1 MTRLAGKTAII
12 SGAARGIGAAIAMR
26 YAQEG
31 CNLALCDLDEPGVQQ
46 MAVTLREEGIGV
58 LALEAD
64 VSRRDQVQDFVDS
77 AIVRFGRVDILVNN
91 AGIFFN
97 AAFEEMNDEQ
107 WERMLRVNVTSVFL
121 MSQCVIR
128 HWLAENIPGVIVNL
142 ASISATIAFTDS
154 AAYGTSKAAVAGLTR
169 HVALQYGPQG
179 IRANAMAPGIINTG
193 MLPSQEDMQRWADER
208 IPLRRPGTPDD
219 VAGLALFLAS
229 DDSRYL
235 TGDVIEVD
243 GGWLLD

>member
-12 SGAARGIGAAIAMR
+12 SGAARGIGAAIATR

-31 CNLALCDLDEPGVQQ
+31 CNLALCDLDGPGVQQ
-46 MAVTLREEGIGV
+46 LAVSLREAGIGV

-64 VSRRDQVQDFVDS
+64 VSRRDQVQGFVDS
-77 AIVRFGRVDILVNN
+77 AIARFGRVDILVNN

-97 AAFEEMNDEQ
+97 AVFEEMSDEQ
-107 WERMLRVNVTSVFL
+107 WERMLRVNVTSVFML
-121 MSQCVIR
+121 SQCVIR

-169 HVALQYGPQG
+169 HIALQYGPQG
-179 IRANAMAPGIINTG
+179 IRANAMAPGIINTS
-193 MLPSQEDMQRWADER
+193 MPNQEDMQRWAGER

-235 TGDVIEVD
+235 TGDMIEVD
-243 GGWLLD
+243 GGWLLE

>member
-1 MTRLAGKTAII
+1 
-12 SGAARGIGAAIAMR
+12 
-26 YAQEG
+26 
-31 CNLALCDLDEPGVQQ
+31 

-77 AIVRFGRVDILVNN
+77 AIARFGSVDILVNN

-97 AAFEEMNDEQ
+97 AAFEEMSDEQ

-142 ASISATIAFTDS
+142 ASISAIIAFTDS

-169 HVALQYGPQG
+169 HIALQYGPQG

-193 MLPSQEDMQRWADER
+193 MLPSQEDMRRWAGER

-235 TGDVIEVD
+235 TGDMVEVD

>member
-12 SGAARGIGAAIAMR
+12 SGAARGIGAAIATR

-46 MAVTLREEGIGV
+46 MAVTLREEGVGV

-128 HWLAENIPGVIVNL
+128 HWLADNIPGVIVNL
-142 ASISATIAFTDS
+142 ASISSVIAFTDS

-169 HVALQYGPQG
+169 HIALQYGPQG
-179 IRANAMAPGIINTG
+179 IRANSMAPGIINTG
-193 MLPSQEDMQRWADER
+193 MLPSQEDMQRWAGER

-229 DDSRYL
+229 DDSCYL
-235 TGDVIEVD
+235 TGNTVEVD

>member
-12 SGAARGIGAAIAMR
+12 SGAARGIGAAIATR

-31 CNLALCDLDEPGVQQ
+31 CHLALCDLDESGVQQ

-77 AIVRFGRVDILVNN
+77 AIARFGSVDILVNN

-97 AAFEEMNDEQ
+97 AAFEEMSDEQ

-142 ASISATIAFTDS
+142 ASISAIIAFTDS

-169 HVALQYGPQG
+169 HIALQYGPQG

-193 MLPSQEDMQRWADER
+193 MLPSQEDMRRWAGER

-235 TGDVIEVD
+235 TGDMVEVD